1 MKARERQEGGK
12 IKRNLN
18 EIVGLGFFLM
28 AALAFLALLSYTVK
42 DPSPNTAV
50 IPPTEPT
57 NLAGRLGSYTADQ
70 LVQLGG
76 YASVL
81 VPIVLA
87 VIGVFFFTGR
97 QVKMRA
103 GQFIGYLL
111 LLATLAAI
119 LSMVLPESDGRFSG
133 GGEVGGVLADWLR
146 LGVGKVG
153 GLLVALALLVVSLIA
168 TIDFSFVRVG
178 GWLGR
183 IAASAGQSL
192 VAWWTV
198 RREQSR
204 RRQRRDQKEGPVKS
218 PREAPIIRLGKGE
231 KEEARPAAVEAKPAK
246 KRDTSVPVRT
256 TRLPDESLIAPPVK
270 QQPAVRPQPPVEAPA
285 AAPEP
290 AFIETVKAE
299 KSAAASETPAAP
311 LKPKEKAPAPLKRVE
326 HDQVTIHEQ
335 AETEAARQIS
345 FSGLAGQYQP
355 PPLKLFKTNEN
366 LDEELDREA
375 LLAQSITLESKLETF
390 GVTGHVVE
398 IHPGPVITMF
408 EYEPSPGIKVSRI
421 ANLDDDLAMALQ
433 AEKIRIIAPIP
444 GKGAVGIE
452 IPSLRRQI
460 VYLREILESKE
471 FNEAKSP
478 LTVAFGKNSR
488 GGPFV
493 EDLTKMPHL
502 LVAGTTGSGKSVFL
516 NAVIMSLMY
525 KSTPEQVRLL
535 MVDPKQLEL
544 AMYTDCPHMLHPVIV
559 EPKKAAVMLRWA
571 VAEMEDRY
579 RKLAEIGV
587 RNIDSYNKKVEKMLA
602 KTPRRGTLT
611 GDDAPDMPEPLP
623 YIVLIIDELA
633 DLMMIAAKEVEES
646 IARLAQMARAAGI
659 HLILATQRPSV
670 DVITGVIK
678 ANFPSRISFQ
688 VRSRI
693 DSRTILDEGGANNLL
708 GWGDGLFLPPG
719 TAKLTRFHAA
729 FISDD
734 EVHAAVDYLKQKH
747 APPDYVEIRTTAGD
761 DLQDANIDNI
771 SLGDDEGDDD
781 GLFDKAIQIVARDRK
796 ASVSY
801 IQRRLKIGYNRAA
814 RIIERMEQEGLISQS
829 DGTSRPREIYIPERD
844 YD

>member
-1 MKARERQEGGK
+1 LKARERQEGGK

-18 EIVGLGFFLM
+18 EIVGLGFFLL
-28 AALAFLALLSYTVK
+28 AALVFLALLSYTVK
-42 DPSPNTAV
+42 DPSLNTAAY
-50 IPPTEPT
+50 PQTEPT

-81 VPIVLA
+81 VPVVLA
-87 VIGVFFFTGR
+87 VIGFFFFTGR

-103 GQFIGYLL
+103 TQFIGYLL
-111 LLATLAAI
+111 FLATLATI
-119 LSMVLPESDGRFSG
+119 LSMVMPESDGRFRG

-146 LGVGKVG
+146 LGVGQVG

-168 TIDFSFVRVG
+168 TIDFSFVRTG
-178 GWLGR
+178 RWIGR

-192 VAWWTV
+192 AAWWTV
-198 RREQSR
+198 RREQRR

-231 KEEARPAAVEAKPAK
+231 KEEAKPAAVEAKPAK
-246 KRDTSVPVRT
+246 KRDTSAPVRT
-256 TRLPDESLIAPPVK
+256 TRLPDETLIAPPVK
-270 QQPAVRPQPPVEAPA
+270 PQPPVEKPAAAPVETPAAAPVEAPA
-285 AAPEP
+285 AP
-290 AFIETVKAE
+290 A
-299 KSAAASETPAAP
+299 
-311 LKPKEKAPAPLKRVE
+311 KPKEKAPAPLKRVE

-345 FSGLAGQYQP
+345 FSGLAGQYEP

-375 LLAQSITLESKLETF
+375 LLAQSVTLESKLETF

-488 GGPFV
+488 GGSFV
-493 EDLTKMPHL
+493 EDLTRMPHL

-579 RKLAEIGV
+579 RKLAEVGV

-611 GDDAPDMPEPLP
+611 GEEAPDLPEPLP

-688 VRSRI
+688 VRSRT

-729 FISDD
+729 YISDD
-734 EVHAAVDYLKQKH
+734 EVHAAVEYLKKKH

-761 DLQDANIDNI
+761 DLQDAHIDNI
-771 SLGDDEGDDD
+771 SLGDDGGDDD
-781 GLFDKAIQIVARDRK
+781 GLFDKAIEIVARDRK

-829 DGTSRPREIYIPERD
+829 DGTSRPREIYLPERD